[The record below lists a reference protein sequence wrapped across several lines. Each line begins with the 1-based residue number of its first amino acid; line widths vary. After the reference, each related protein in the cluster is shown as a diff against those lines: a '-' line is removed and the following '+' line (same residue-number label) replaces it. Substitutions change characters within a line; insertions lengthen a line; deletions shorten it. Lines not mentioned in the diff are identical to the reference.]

1 MDIIVAESIENK
13 LREQFLN
20 YEELSDEELTKR
32 SCDGDEFAFAE
43 LVRRYSPRV
52 FSFVGKFF
60 RQHSIIEEVAQEV
73 FLRIFTQLRTFEHR
87 GSFEGW
93 LTRITINT
101 CINQLRGTK
110 KKAEMTFSALNQE
123 EAEWVERKL
132 NNFAANHSS
141 DEDRVIAV
149 NLVNRVLETLSP
161 EDRTV
166 LTLIDA
172 EGYSIKEVAEIM
184 GWKESKVK
192 IQAFRARR
200 RMRQAIEKLIKT
212 ERQRK

>member
-1 MDIIVAESIENK
+1 
-13 LREQFLN
+13 
-20 YEELSDEELTKR
+20 
-32 SCDGDEFAFAE
+32 
-43 LVRRYSPRV
+43 
-52 FSFVGKFF
+52 
-60 RQHSIIEEVAQEV
+60 
-73 FLRIFTQLRTFEHR
+73 
-87 GSFEGW
+87 
-93 LTRITINT
+93 
-101 CINQLRGTK
+101 
-110 KKAEMTFSALNQE
+110 MTFSALNQE